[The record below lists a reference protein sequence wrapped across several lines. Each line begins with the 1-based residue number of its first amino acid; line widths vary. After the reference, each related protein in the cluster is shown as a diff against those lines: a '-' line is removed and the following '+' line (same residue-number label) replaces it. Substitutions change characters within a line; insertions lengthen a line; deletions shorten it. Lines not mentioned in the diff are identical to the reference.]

1 MNYTKHYNSLWRC
14 ENERMLM
21 AMYGIDSEE
30 GEDIP
35 QQGKSYFL
43 DLLQQGAVNHLRWFN
58 SSLQTT
64 RSCWSSS
71 STMRSRSTSTRRRG
85 TRGREQRPNLPSSSR
100 RRPSS
105 KLDQTCVRSFRV
117 WTNFLFG
124 QHFYLYLEINSSRPE
139 PRHWNTSCHWGCC
152 RESRT
157 GSMTLSLPIPTLSM
171 WWKTC
176 QGDRIQPRKCFELN
190 W

>member
-1 MNYTKHYNSLWRC
+1 
-14 ENERMLM
+14 MLM

-117 WTNFLFG
+117 WTNLVFG
-124 QHFYLYLEINSSRPE
+124 QHFYLYKEIAFNFSSTYVMVSVE
-139 PRHWNTSCHWGCC
+139 TVV
-152 RESRT
+152 EFQ
-157 GSMTLSLPIPTLSM
+157 IE
-171 WWKTC
+171 TC
-176 QGDRIQPRKCFELN
+176 EIQGYFTYVKKIASNYALG
-190 W
+190 

>member
-1 MNYTKHYNSLWRC
+1 
-14 ENERMLM
+14 MLM

-43 DLLQQGAVNHLRWFN
+43 DLLQQGVVMVNPLRWFN

-117 WTNFLFG
+117 WTNLVFG
-124 QHFYLYLEINSSRPE
+124 QHFYLGRKQLISTQALKHQLPLGMLQGIEDRLDDTFSANPNTEYVVEDLSR
-139 PRHWNTSCHWGCC
+139 W
-152 RESRT
+152 
-157 GSMTLSLPIPTLSM
+157 
-171 WWKTC
+171 
-176 QGDRIQPRKCFELN
+176 
-190 W
+190 